1 MLQLRLQGTFPWF
14 GGGAGQA
21 KQSDPLHHHI
31 FLPRSLLPQFT
42 LLQQER
48 SIFWL
53 FGQAVTST
61 LASAHVLEIFPFAP
75 SPSPPPPPTSA
86 YVTNAKLVY
95 CVTSL

>member
-53 FGQAVTST
+53 FGQAVTSI
-61 LASAHVLEIFPFAP
+61 LASAHVLEIFKTLLGQQQNLNNPPLAP
-75 SPSPPPPPTSA
+75 PQEKRQTF
-86 YVTNAKLVY
+86 
-95 CVTSL
+95 C

>member
-31 FLPRSLLPQFT
+31 FLPRSFLPQFT
-42 LLQQER
+42 LPQQEH

-53 FGQAVTST
+53 FEQAVTID
-61 LASAHVLEIFPFAP
+61 LG
-75 SPSPPPPPTSA
+75 A

-95 CVTSL
+95 RVTSL